1 MIDGIADA
9 IEDGLGSLP
18 VPVFLGADERVG
30 ISEVQP
36 VVLQGKFL
44 RGDTPKGDREQVDV
58 GAVTRIRCVSV
69 GYETKAGEI
78 TETYEVWVSGVRGGW
93 VRVWAA
99 RTSSPMRLAAI
110 GSDAIVSVFTEQHLN
125 TQRG

>member
-18 VPVFLGADERVG
+18 DPVFLSADERVG

-36 VVLQGKFL
+36 VVRQGKFL
-44 RGDTPKGDREQVDV
+44 RGDTPKGDREQVAV

-69 GYETKAGEI
+69 GYETKSGEI
-78 TETYEVWVSGVRGGW
+78 TETYEVWVSGARGEW

-99 RTSSPMRLAAI
+99 LTSSPMRLAAI
-110 GSDAIVSVFTEQHLN
+110 GSDAIVSVFTEQHLS
-125 TQRG
+125 T